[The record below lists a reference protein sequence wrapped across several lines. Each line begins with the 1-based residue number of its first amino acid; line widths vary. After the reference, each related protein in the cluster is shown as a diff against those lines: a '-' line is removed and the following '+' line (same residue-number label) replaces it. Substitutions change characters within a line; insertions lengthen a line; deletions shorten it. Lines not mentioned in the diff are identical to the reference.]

1 MSENLKLQLF
11 VLIYNVIVLIC
22 FTVLSIL
29 FHKIWFVFF
38 SYFFLNHI
46 EIIKENTEGD
56 EE

>member
-38 SYFFLNHI
+38 SYFLLNDI
-46 EIIKENTEGD
+46 EITKGGETD
-56 EE
+56 E